1 MTPLRYALAALLVAA
16 LSQSAWA
23 DHLLAFNY
31 GKHAYDHDVSQ
42 MALGAEYMY
51 KLPSALSI
59 GVGGDYLSSDF
70 GGSKTNF
77 NAVRGFGG
85 ANIHF
90 VFGCLPLDLVP
101 GVGLEY
107 LKVRNSPFSRDDAFG
122 AYARGRAMLRILQ
135 ELSLGLQYKKSW
147 NGIDDLGT
155 DWAVSLQFN
164 FLTEK
169 KRKQPE
175 RKPQREP
182 EGQYIQYFPND

>member
-1 MTPLRYALAALLVAA
+1 MTLLRYALAALLVAA
-16 LSQSAWA
+16 VSKPASA

-31 GKHAYDHDVSQ
+31 GKHNYDGTESQ

-51 KLPSALSI
+51 KLPSALSV
-59 GVGGDYLSSDF
+59 GLGGDYLSSDF
-70 GGSKTNF
+70 GGSKSNF

-90 VFGCLPLDLVP
+90 VFGCLPIDLVP

-122 AYARGRAMLRILQ
+122 AYARGRAMLRIIQ
-135 ELSLGLQYKKSW
+135 ELSVGLQYKKSW

-155 DWAVSLQFN
+155 DWAVTLQFN
-164 FLTEK
+164 FLTQE

-182 EGQYIQYFPND
+182 EGQYIQYVPRD